1 MKLETKQMILQGNV
15 VLEMDTIVKVF
26 ALMLSSVK
34 RNLSSTPVSSSMQ
47 PDSQLMKSKLHVVPW
62 GVRLSNAK

>member
-1 MKLETKQMILQGNV
+1 MKLETKQMTLQSNV

-34 RNLSSTPVSSSMQ
+34 KNLSSTPVSSSIQ
-47 PDSQLMKSKLHVVPW
+47 PDSKLMNLKLHVDPW
-62 GVRLSNAK
+62 GVRLSNVK